1 MAENKWNK
9 YKEEDHSPACRAAVR
24 GCRPCADLKRF
35 ITDSKARSP
44 KQREAEKTFMLK
56 ISCPN
61 RETQFSSQGR
71 YPNGCRLQQSLTA
84 KGECDPSIST
94 LHKEEI
100 YKLECFLS
108 PWFTAWRSDRLAPRS
123 MGGRTRSIH
132 LVPAHFTKCRHSYGW
147 SHNQTHAQAKSSY

>member
-1 MAENKWNK
+1 MFSSEQQLL
-9 YKEEDHSPACRAAVR
+9 KEGAVINLYYCFKELFQQWQKINEINTKRRITHQPVGLQIRAHIPAVR

-108 PWFTAWRSDRLAPRS
+108 L
-123 MGGRTRSIH
+123 
-132 LVPAHFTKCRHSYGW
+132 
-147 SHNQTHAQAKSSY
+147 